1 MLTLNKLKVYLDVLA
16 VVESYIAQDTLMGT
30 VASVFK
36 GQIKDNKRLAFI
48 YKTSTVNE

>member
-1 MLTLNKLKVYLDVLA
+1 LLRFESIAILAGLTLVQY
-16 VVESYIAQDTLMGT
+16 
-30 VASVFK
+30 K